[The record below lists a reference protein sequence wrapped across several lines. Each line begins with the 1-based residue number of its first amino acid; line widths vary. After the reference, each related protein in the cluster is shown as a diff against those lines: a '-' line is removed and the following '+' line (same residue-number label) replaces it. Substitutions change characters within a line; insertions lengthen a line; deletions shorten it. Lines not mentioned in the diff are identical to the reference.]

1 MDLAMKKAQRE
12 AEAARLARWCLSMT
26 DYLATLGND
35 PSIGEFAGIVD
46 VALKAGSV
54 TQLKSIK
61 RDLTEWARGLTP
73 EQQRGLNLALQSQTG
88 ASLADEDSV
97 DQGLVDKILSRGAIR
112 TENEYRLVSE
122 WMGRLEDAVE
132 PAKIAAIDAL
142 LTRYGARRT

>member
-1 MDLAMKKAQRE
+1 MAMNKAQR
-12 AEAARLARWCLSMT
+12 EAARLARWCLSVT

-35 PSIGEFAGIVD
+35 PSIGEFADIVNI
-46 VALKAGSV
+46 ALEAGSV

-61 RDLTEWARGLTP
+61 RDLSEWARGLTP

-132 PAKIAAIDAL
+132 PAKIAAIEAL